1 MIFLF
6 LQNPE
11 WPCDEFFQKAARYR
25 KMSSPRSSPQIQKYG
40 GFVVCS
46 RLAALSVPEKKIQ
59 NYSCCRLAISKI
71 YRGQRIWILYSSKI
85 SIRSEYGLFR
95 KQPVRHRCLCLS
107 VDLLYFSKNHTQLQ
121 HESAKRYKF
130 LVTYVLLSAAF
141 RLQLKTLSCRHDG
154 SSSRISSSLILQN
167 LMELIVCLWLPSSF
181 SKTKNGRTDDLCVLP
196 KCCARRDMGLSKTI
210 RKLSMAVFSAPLLDS
225 KVFSLPS
232 YVSACLLSPKFKIA
246 TRQTLWVL
254 ALPKNRHEHLLCS
267 SCSAKRSSE

>member
-11 WPCDEFFQKAARYR
+11 WPCDEFFEKAARYR

-121 HESAKRYKF
+121 HESAEEANSQAHILFFLPPSDFNLKRY
-130 LVTYVLLSAAF
+130 LADAMALPPASPLLSYS
-141 RLQLKTLSCRHDG
+141 KI
-154 SSSRISSSLILQN
+154 SRSSLY
-167 LMELIVCLWLPSSF
+167 VCGCLLPSQ
-181 SKTKNGRTDDLCVLP
+181 KRKMAELMICVFFQN
-196 KCCARRDMGLSKTI
+196 
-210 RKLSMAVFSAPLLDS
+210 AVL
-225 KVFSLPS
+225 VEIWG
-232 YVSACLLSPKFKIA
+232 Y
-246 TRQTLWVL
+246 
-254 ALPKNRHEHLLCS
+254 
-267 SCSAKRSSE
+267 